1 MDKESYQSDKHSAT
15 SHRIFPLNN
24 SLFAVRSW
32 CPRNEGAMFFRTK
45 TSGPRSY
52 LQIVEN
58 RWEDG
63 RPRQRVIATLG
74 RLDHLQQSGQLDAL
88 LVSGARLAQSVLLLS
103 AHAKGQL
110 PTITTR
116 RIGPALVFQRLWQQ
130 TGCQRVIEQL
140 LDGRRFEFDVER
152 AIFLTVLHRLFA
164 PGSDRAADKWRTD
177 YQIDGCDVLQLHHLY
192 RAMAWLGEE
201 LPQDQQKGKTPFA
214 PRCTKDRIEEA
225 LFAHRRDRFSDLQLV
240 FFDTTSISFEGEGG
254 QEIGQRGY
262 SKDHRPD
269 LYQMIVGAV
278 LDGQGR
284 PLCCEL
290 WPGNTTDVT
299 TLIPVV
305 DRLRSRCGV
314 RRVCIVA
321 DRGMISQETIE
332 ALEQPERGWQYILGA
347 RMRSQ
352 TEVKDEVLSRAGR
365 YRSVH
370 PPRVKSDDPS
380 PLKVKEVWVDERRYV
395 VCLNEDEARKDAA
408 DREAT
413 VAALREQLHSGDKS
427 LVGNKGYRRYPS
439 GGGPEHFRIDEAK
452 VAEEARYDGKWVL
465 RTNTDLDAAEVALQ
479 YKRLGMVEHWF
490 RSCKSLLQTRP
501 IYHKCDETIR
511 GHGFCSFLA
520 LVLRQEL
527 QARLEER
534 GHELEGADVIQ
545 DLDRL
550 QMVEVE
556 PDGKR
561 FLLRTEAQ
569 GTCGKVFQAVG
580 VALPPTV
587 QQVSPTTP
595 GEDAAHS
602 ATPPG

>member
-1 MDKESYQSDKHSAT
+1 
-15 SHRIFPLNN
+15 
-24 SLFAVRSW
+24 
-32 CPRNEGAMFFRTK
+32 MFFRTK
-45 TSGPRSY
+45 KSGTRSY

-74 RLDHLQQSGQLDAL
+74 RLDQLQQTGQLDAL

-116 RIGPALVFQRLWQQ
+116 RIGPALIFERLWQQ
-130 TGCQRVIEQL
+130 TGCRHVVERL
-140 LDGRRFEFDVER
+140 LEGRRFEFDLER

-164 PGSDRAADKWRTD
+164 SGSDRAAEKWSTD
-177 YQIDGCDVLQLHHLY
+177 YQIEGGDDLQLHHRY

-201 LPQDQQKGKTPFA
+201 LPEDQQEGKTPFA
-214 PRCTKDRIEEA
+214 PRCIKDQVEEGV
-225 LFAHRRDRFSDLQLV
+225 FGHRRDLFTDLQLV
-240 FFDTTSISFEGEGG
+240 FFDTTSIYFEGEGG
-254 QEIGQRGY
+254 QEIGQRGF

-269 LYQMIVGAV
+269 LYQMVVGAV

-284 PLCCEL
+284 PICCEL

-305 DRLRSRCGV
+305 DRLRSRFGV
-314 RRVCIVA
+314 GRVCIVA
-321 DRGMISQETIE
+321 DRGMISRETIE
-332 ALEQPERGWQYILGA
+332 ALEQDERGWQYILGA

-352 TEVKDEVLSRAGR
+352 NEVRDEVLSRAGR
-365 YRSVH
+365 YRVVH
-370 PPRVKSDDPS
+370 PPRIKSDDPS
-380 PLKVKEVWVDERRYV
+380 PLKVKEVWVGEHRYV
-395 VCLNEDEARKDAA
+395 VCLNEDQARKDAA
-408 DREAT
+408 DREAI
-413 VAALREQLHSGDKS
+413 VAALREQLRSGDKS
-427 LVGNKGYRRYPS
+427 LVGNKGYRRYVS
-439 GGGPEHFRIDEAK
+439 GGDSPGFGIDEAK
-452 VAEEARYDGKWVL
+452 LAEDARYDGKWVL
-465 RTNTDLDAAEVALQ
+465 RTNTELDAAEVALQ
-479 YKRLGMVEHWF
+479 YKQLWMVEHWF

-501 IYHKCDETIR
+501 IYHRCDEAIR
-511 GHGFCSFLA
+511 GHVFCSFLA

-527 QARLEER
+527 QARLKQR
-534 GHELEGADVIQ
+534 GHEFEWADVIG

-550 QMVEVE
+550 QEVEVE
-556 PDGKR
+556 QDGKR
-561 FLLRTEAQ
+561 FLLRSEAQ

-587 QQVSPTTP
+587 RQVSLTTP
-595 GEDAAHS
+595 GEDAAPS

>member
-1 MDKESYQSDKHSAT
+1 
-15 SHRIFPLNN
+15 
-24 SLFAVRSW
+24 
-32 CPRNEGAMFFRTK
+32 MFFRTK

-74 RLDHLQQSGQLDAL
+74 RLDHLQQTGQLDAL
-88 LVSGARLAQSVLLLS
+88 LVSGARLAQSILLLS
-103 AHAKGQL
+103 AHSKGQL

-130 TGCQRVIEQL
+130 TGCQRVIEHL
-140 LDGRRFEFDVER
+140 LDGRRFECDVER
-152 AIFLTVLHRLFA
+152 AIFLTVLHRLFD

-177 YQIDGCDVLQLHHLY
+177 YQIDGCESLQLHHLY
-192 RAMAWLGEE
+192 RTMAWLGEA
-201 LPQDQQKGKTPFA
+201 LPQDQQTGKTPFA
-214 PRCTKDRIEEA
+214 PRCTKDRIEEE
-225 LFAHRRDRFSDLQLV
+225 LFAHRRDLFTGLQLV
-240 FFDTTSISFEGEGG
+240 FFDTTSIYFEGNGG
-254 QEIGQRGY
+254 EAIGQRGF

-269 LYQMIVGAV
+269 LYQMVVGAV

-284 PLCCEL
+284 PICCEL

-305 DRLRSRCGV
+305 DRLRSRFGV

-332 ALEQPERGWQYILGA
+332 ALEKPERGWLYILGA

-352 TEVKDEVLSRAGR
+352 NEVKDEVLSRAGR
-365 YRSVH
+365 YRVVH
-370 PPRVKSDDPS
+370 PKRAESTAPS
-380 PLKVKEVWVDERRYV
+380 PLKIKEVWVDDRRYI

-408 DREAT
+408 DREAI

-427 LVGNKGYRRYPS
+427 LIGNKGYRRYLS
-439 GGGPEHFRIDEAK
+439 GSDSPHFRIDEAK
-452 VAEEARYDGKWVL
+452 IAEEARYDGKWVL
-465 RTNTDLDAAEVALQ
+465 RTNTDLDSAEVALQ
-479 YKRLGMVEHWF
+479 YKQLWMVEHWF
-490 RSCKSLLQTRP
+490 RSCKTLLQTRP

-511 GHGFCSFLA
+511 GHVFCSFLA

-534 GHELEGADVIQ
+534 GHDLEWADVIA

-556 PDGKR
+556 QDGKR
-561 FLLRTEAQ
+561 FLLRSEVQ
-569 GTCGKVFQAVG
+569 GSCGKVFQAAG
-580 VALPPTV
+580 VAMPPTV
-587 QQVSPTTP
+587 QQASPTGP
-595 GEDAAHS
+595 GRDAAHS